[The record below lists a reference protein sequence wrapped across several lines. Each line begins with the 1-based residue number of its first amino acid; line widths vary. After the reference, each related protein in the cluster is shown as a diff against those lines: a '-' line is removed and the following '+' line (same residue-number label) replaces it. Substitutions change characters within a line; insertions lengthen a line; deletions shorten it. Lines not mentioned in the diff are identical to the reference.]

1 MLEFKFRL
9 FYESCLRF
17 FTLIGRGCR
26 EEVMEQGDR
35 KVLRAI
41 YVDYFVRTEHESH
54 RKQVAFHVL
63 ICDFEIVACLVGL
76 TFQYFSAWIRC
87 YDLDKL

>member
-17 FTLIGRGCR
+17 FTFIGRGCR

-63 ICDFEIVACLVGL
+63 VGEFEIVACLIRFA
-76 TFQYFSAWIRC
+76 FQYVSAWIRL
-87 YDLDKL
+87 YDFD